1 MSANAVSANAVSAK
15 ALRVTAGTTA
25 AEAVA
30 AAGLPAAGPKAIV
43 VVRDPS
49 GTLRDLDWAP
59 DVDTDVTPVALDE
72 PRRPQRAAALDG
84 ARARAGRTGP
94 VPRGEARHRTAD
106 RGWLLLRLRGGHA
119 VPPGRPRPAREAHAG
134 DHQGGP
140 ALPPAALRLH
150 RGGQGRTRRRAVQA
164 RAGRPQV
171 RRRHRRGHGGRRRRA
186 DHLRQPRPA
195 VGEGLL
201 VRPVPRPASAQYPVD
216 RRVQAHAHAPPPT
229 GAARRRTRSCSAS
242 TAPRGRPATRSRPI

>member
-72 PRRPQRAAALDG
+72 RLHVRQTAEPCHLDQVLAVIERVRAA
-84 ARARAGRTGP
+84 
-94 VPRGEARHRTAD
+94 
-106 RGWLLLRLRGGHA
+106 
-119 VPPGRPRPAREAHAG
+119 
-134 DHQGGP
+134 
-140 ALPPAALRLH
+140 
-150 RGGQGRTRRRAVQA
+150 
-164 RAGRPQV
+164 
-171 RRRHRRGHGGRRRRA
+171 
-186 DHLRQPRPA
+186 
-195 VGEGLL
+195 
-201 VRPVPRPASAQYPVD
+201 VD
-216 RRVQAHAHAPPPT
+216 
-229 GAARRRTRSCSAS
+229 
-242 TAPRGRPATRSRPI
+242 